1 MQNFI
6 DAYSWINVRFLL
18 QGLWITIEISVAS
31 IVISFIVGTLLGIIR
46 YAKIKYVSAIVGF
59 IIDIIRNLPL
69 LLIIFFT
76 YFGLP
81 NIGIKPEII
90 PAAIM
95 AMSIFESAMVAE
107 IVRSG
112 INSID
117 KGQTE
122 GALANGLTRWQALRI
137 IVLPQA
143 IKNMTP
149 ALVSQFISLVKDIYH
164 IEKGVRVHFAGQG
177 HLTGDHHRPAGTDVP
192 RPDYLRAEHQLH
204 HSNVRC
210 PGSALLYCLLLPVAA
225 GRLPAPTH
233 CLRSFKHEITISR

>member
-6 DAYSWINVRFLL
+6 DTYSWVNIRFLL
-18 QGLWITIEISVAS
+18 QGLWVTIEISVAS
-31 IVISFIVGTLLGIIR
+31 IILSFIIGTLLGIIR
-46 YAKIKYVSAIVGF
+46 YAKIKYLSAIIGF
-59 IIDIIRNLPL
+59 IIDLIRNLPL

-95 AMSIFESAMVAE
+95 ALTVFESSMVAE

-117 KGQTE
+117 YGQTE
-122 GALANGLTRWQALRI
+122 GALANGLTKWQALRL

-143 IKNMTP
+143 IKNMLP
-149 ALVSQFISLVKDIYH
+149 ALVSQFISLVKDTSLATIIVLPELMYHAQIIY
-164 IEKGVRVHFAGQG
+164 GQNTNYIIPMFVALAVLYFIVCYSLSLLARYLDK
-177 HLTGDHHRPAGTDVP
+177 HLA
-192 RPDYLRAEHQLH
+192 
-204 HSNVRC
+204 
-210 PGSALLYCLLLPVAA
+210 
-225 GRLPAPTH
+225 
-233 CLRSFKHEITISR
+233 

>member
-6 DAYSWINVRFLL
+6 DAYSWINIRFLL
-18 QGLWITIEISVAS
+18 EGLWITIEVSVIS
-31 IVISFIVGTLLGIIR
+31 IIISFILGTFLGIIR
-46 YAKIKYVSAIVGF
+46 YANIKYLSAIVGF

-76 YFGLP
+76 YVGLP

-95 AMSIFESAMVAE
+95 ALSIFESAMVAE

-117 KGQTE
+117 YGQTE
-122 GALANGLTRWQALRI
+122 GALANGLTKWQALRI

-143 IKNMTP
+143 IKNMMP
-149 ALVSQFISLVKDIYH
+149 ALVSQFISLVKDTSLATIIVLPELMYHAQIIYGQNTNYIIPMFVALAVLYFIVCYSLSLFARYLHKH
-164 IEKGVRVHFAGQG
+164 IA
-177 HLTGDHHRPAGTDVP
+177 
-192 RPDYLRAEHQLH
+192 
-204 HSNVRC
+204 
-210 PGSALLYCLLLPVAA
+210 
-225 GRLPAPTH
+225 
-233 CLRSFKHEITISR
+233 

>member
-6 DAYSWINVRFLL
+6 DAYSWVNIRFLL
-18 QGLWITIEISVAS
+18 QGLGITIEISVAS
-31 IVISFIVGTLLGIIR
+31 IICSFIIGTLLGIIR

-59 IIDIIRNLPL
+59 IIDLIRNLPL

-81 NIGIKPEII
+81 NIGVKPEII

-95 AMSIFESAMVAE
+95 ALTVFESSMVAE

-117 KGQTE
+117 YGQTE
-122 GALANGLTRWQALRI
+122 GALANGLTKWQALRL

-143 IKNMTP
+143 IKNMLP
-149 ALVSQFISLVKDIYH
+149 ALVSQFISLVKDTSLATIIVLPELMYHAQIIY
-164 IEKGVRVHFAGQG
+164 GQNTNYIIPMFVALAVLYFIVSLSLLARYLDK
-177 HLTGDHHRPAGTDVP
+177 HLA
-192 RPDYLRAEHQLH
+192 
-204 HSNVRC
+204 
-210 PGSALLYCLLLPVAA
+210 
-225 GRLPAPTH
+225 
-233 CLRSFKHEITISR
+233 

>member
-6 DAYSWINVRFLL
+6 DAYSWINIRFLL
-18 QGLWITIEISVAS
+18 EGLWITIEVSVIS
-31 IVISFIVGTLLGIIR
+31 IIISFILGTFLGIIR
-46 YAKIKYVSAIVGF
+46 YANIKYLSAIVGF

-95 AMSIFESAMVAE
+95 ALSIFESAMVAE

-117 KGQTE
+117 YGQTE
-122 GALANGLTRWQALRI
+122 GALANGLSKWQALRI

-143 IKNMTP
+143 IKNMMP
-149 ALVSQFISLVKDIYH
+149 ALVSQFISLVKDTSLATIIVLPELMYHAQIIYGQNTNYIIPMFVALAVLYFIVCYSLSLFARYLQKH
-164 IEKGVRVHFAGQG
+164 IA
-177 HLTGDHHRPAGTDVP
+177 
-192 RPDYLRAEHQLH
+192 
-204 HSNVRC
+204 
-210 PGSALLYCLLLPVAA
+210 
-225 GRLPAPTH
+225 
-233 CLRSFKHEITISR
+233 

>member
-6 DAYSWINVRFLL
+6 DAYSWINIRFLL
-18 QGLWITIEISVAS
+18 EGLWITIEVSVIS
-31 IVISFIVGTLLGIIR
+31 IIISFILGTFLGIIR
-46 YAKIKYVSAIVGF
+46 YANIKYLSAIVGF

-95 AMSIFESAMVAE
+95 ALSIFESAMVAE

-117 KGQTE
+117 YGQTE
-122 GALANGLTRWQALRI
+122 GALASGLTKWQALRI

-143 IKNMTP
+143 IKNMMP
-149 ALVSQFISLVKDIYH
+149 ALVSQFISLVKDTSLATIIVLPELMYHAQIIYGQNTNYIIPMFVALAVLYFIVCYSLSLFARYLHKH
-164 IEKGVRVHFAGQG
+164 IA
-177 HLTGDHHRPAGTDVP
+177 
-192 RPDYLRAEHQLH
+192 
-204 HSNVRC
+204 
-210 PGSALLYCLLLPVAA
+210 
-225 GRLPAPTH
+225 
-233 CLRSFKHEITISR
+233 

>member
-6 DAYSWINVRFLL
+6 DAYSWINIRFLL
-18 QGLWITIEISVAS
+18 EGLWITIEVSVIS
-31 IVISFIVGTLLGIIR
+31 IIISFILGTFLGIIR
-46 YAKIKYVSAIVGF
+46 YANIKYLSAIVGF

-95 AMSIFESAMVAE
+95 ALSIFESAMVAE

-117 KGQTE
+117 YGQTE
-122 GALANGLTRWQALRI
+122 GALANGLTKWQALRI

-143 IKNMTP
+143 IKNMMP
-149 ALVSQFISLVKDIYH
+149 ALVSQVISLVKDTSLATIIVLPELMYHAQIIYGQNTNYIIPMFVALAVLYFIVCYSLSLFARYLHKH
-164 IEKGVRVHFAGQG
+164 IA
-177 HLTGDHHRPAGTDVP
+177 
-192 RPDYLRAEHQLH
+192 
-204 HSNVRC
+204 
-210 PGSALLYCLLLPVAA
+210 
-225 GRLPAPTH
+225 
-233 CLRSFKHEITISR
+233 